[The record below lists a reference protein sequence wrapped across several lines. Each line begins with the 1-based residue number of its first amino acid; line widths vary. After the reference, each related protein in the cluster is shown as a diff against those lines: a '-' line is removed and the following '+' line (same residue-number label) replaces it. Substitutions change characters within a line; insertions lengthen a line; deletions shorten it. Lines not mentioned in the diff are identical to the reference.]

1 MNTTFSFNR
10 LFLMLKRYFIEN
22 KNKEIMYW
30 GILILVFT
38 LIHKADTAKSI
49 LYIMGFI
56 FAAKQ
61 FKIFA
66 YTPGG
71 MHYLLIPATHLE
83 KLISNIV
90 LTTVYFFTMMMI
102 VYSIGNIAGTSLY
115 NLIFSHSDPVT
126 WEFFNAT
133 NTHSFANSIDLIQG
147 NAFLSMI
154 VTFLTI
160 QSIFMLGSVYFKRGA
175 LGRTWLTL
183 FAFTILIGIIEVF
196 ILNVLFGGMS
206 TLRNMNSISIMSD
219 SSTTITMIENG
230 FKIFSYLLI
239 PYLWLVT
246 YFRLT
251 EKQV

>member
-1 MNTTFSFNR
+1 
-10 LFLMLKRYFIEN
+10 MLKRYFIEN

-38 LIHKADTAKSI
+38 LVHKAETAVTI
-49 LYIMGFI
+49 MYIMGFI

-83 KLISNIV
+83 KLISNILLV
-90 LTTVYFFTMMMI
+90 TVYFFSMIVI

-115 NLIFSHSDPVT
+115 NLLFSHSDPVT
-126 WEFFNAT
+126 WEFFNST
-133 NTHSFANSIDLIQG
+133 NSHSFGNSIDLIQG

-154 VTFLTI
+154 VTFLTS

-175 LGRTWLTL
+175 LGRTWLAL
-183 FAFTILIGIIEVF
+183 FALTIILGIIEVF
-196 ILNVLFGGMS
+196 ILKGLFGGMS
-206 TLRNMNSISIMSD
+206 SIRNMNSISIMSGN
-219 SSTTITMIENG
+219 STTITMIENG

>member
-1 MNTTFSFNR
+1 MITTFSFNR

-38 LIHKADTAKSI
+38 LVHKAETAVSI
-49 LYIMGFI
+49 MYIMGFI

-83 KLISNIV
+83 KLISTII
-90 LTTVYFFTMMMI
+90 LTTVYFFTMMVI
-102 VYSIGNIAGTSLY
+102 VYSIGNIAGTSIY

-126 WEFFNAT
+126 WEFFNST
-133 NTHSFANSIDLIQG
+133 NSHSFGNSIDLIQG
-147 NAFLSMI
+147 NAFLSMF

-160 QSIFMLGSVYFKRGA
+160 QSVFMLGSVYFKRNA
-175 LGRTWLTL
+175 LGRTWIFI
-183 FAFTILIGIIEVF
+183 FAFSILIGIIEVF
-196 ILNVLFGGMS
+196 ILKGLFGGMS
-206 TLRNMNSISIMSD
+206 SIRNMNSISIMSD

>member
-10 LFLMLKRYFIEN
+10 LVLMLKRYFIEN

-38 LIHKADTAKSI
+38 LVHKAETAKSL

-83 KLISNIV
+83 KLISNII
-90 LTTVYFFTMMMI
+90 LTTVYFFIMI
-102 VYSIGNIAGTSLY
+102 LLTYSIGNFIGTNLY
-115 NLIFSHSDPVT
+115 NLIFNHSDPVT
-126 WEFFNAT
+126 WEFFNSA
-133 NTHSFANSIDLIQG
+133 NTHSLG
-147 NAFLSMI
+147 NNFNLTQENGFLDMFI
-154 VTFLTI
+154 TFLTI

-175 LGRTWLTL
+175 MGRTWLVI
-183 FAFTILIGIIEVF
+183 FAFSILIGIMELI
-196 ILNVLFGGMS
+196 ILKGLFGGIS
-206 TLRNMNSISIMSD
+206 TMRNMNSISIMTNG
-219 SSTTITMIENG
+219 STTITIIENG

>member
-1 MNTTFSFNR
+1 MNSTFSFNR
-10 LFLMLKRYFIEN
+10 LVLMLKRYFIEN

-38 LIHKADTAKSI
+38 LVHKAETAKSL

-83 KLISNIV
+83 KLISNIL
-90 LTTVYFFTMMMI
+90 LTTVYFFTMI
-102 VYSIGNIAGTSLY
+102 LITYSIGNFIGTNLY
-115 NLIFSHSDPVT
+115 NLIFNHSDPVT
-126 WEFFNAT
+126 WEFFYST
-133 NTHSFANSIDLIQG
+133 NTQSFGNNLNLIHSNGFFDMFI
-147 NAFLSMI
+147 
-154 VTFLTI
+154 TFLTI
-160 QSIFMLGSVYFKRGA
+160 QSTFMLGSVYFKRGA

-183 FAFTILIGIIEVF
+183 FAISILVGIIELI
-196 ILNVLFGGMS
+196 ILKGLFGEIS
-206 TLRNMNSISIMSD
+206 TMRNMNSISIMANG
-219 SSTTITMIENG
+219 STTITIIENG